1 MKGNILQGTARGR
14 LGNVVARVVHGKQI
28 YANYQPN
35 VTNPDSPL
43 QREQRSIFKGINDSY
58 KELRDQQRIEGYD
71 FLYNLY
77 SGASKTFR
85 GIFFDFAQQAQRI
98 GIDGDNNREIRL
110 ISPLMVNSTTGNY
123 LPAKAGFEVDYGL
136 FPFLGVDIYSP
147 GTAYFGSNVPLDTKS
162 RVIIIG
168 SDTEAPNYKIHNNT
182 GLDLTLTKVDRSAN
196 IGLPKSNGFK
206 ATAVECGEW
215 NYIYS
220 VDGSSIMEGA
230 KGLNYDGTD
239 YGFYLYY
246 FWVDI
251 KGRIIYAGNLK
262 TFGAIPT
269 PTP

>member
-43 QREQRSIFKGINDSY
+43 QRAQRGIFKGINQSY

-85 GIFFDFAQQAQRI
+85 GLFFDFAQQAQRI
-98 GIDGDNNREIRL
+98 GLDGKNMQEISL
-110 ISPLMVNSTTGNY
+110 ISPLMVDSTTGNY
-123 LPAKAGFEVDYGL
+123 LPAYPAFDTPTGL
-136 FPFLGVDIYSP
+136 YPYLGVDPFSP
-147 GTAYFGSNVPLDTKS
+147 GTNYFGSDVPLDLKT
-162 RVIIIG
+162 RVIMLG
-168 SDTEAPNYKIHNNT
+168 SKTEQPFYQILNSSSF
-182 GLDLTLTKVDRSAN
+182 DLTLTMVDRSTA
-196 IGLPKSNGFK
+196 IGLTKSNGFK
-206 ATAVECGEW
+206 SSIEACGEW

-220 VDGSSIMEGA
+220 VDGSSIMQGAEG
-230 KGLNYDGTD
+230 LPYDDD

-251 KGRIIYAGNLK
+251 KGRIIYAGNMK
-262 TFGAIPT
+262 KFGAIPT

>member
-14 LGNVVARVVHGKQI
+14 LGNVVAKVVHGKQI
-28 YANYQPN
+28 YSNYQPN
-35 VTNPDSPL
+35 VVNPDSPL
-43 QREQRSIFKGINDSY
+43 QREQRSIFKGINNSY

-85 GIFFDFAQQAQRI
+85 GIFFDFCQQAQRI
-98 GIDGDNNREIRL
+98 GMDGKNMREINL

-123 LPAKAGFEVDYGL
+123 LPAQAGFDEAIGL
-136 FPFLGVDIYSP
+136 FPYLGVDPYSP
-147 GTAYFGSNVPLDTKS
+147 GTNYFGSNVPLDTNT
-162 RVIIIG
+162 RIIIVG
-168 SDTEAPNYKIHNNT
+168 SKTEAPNYQVLNDT
-182 GLDLTLTKVDRSAN
+182 SVDLKLTMVDRTLVL
-196 IGLPKSNGFK
+196 GLPKSNGFK
-206 ATAVECGEW
+206 TTANECGEW

-220 VDGSSIMEGA
+220 VDGTAIMEGA
-230 KGLNYDGTD
+230 TGIPYDDD

-262 TFGAIPT
+262 TFGAIPAVT
-269 PTP
+269 P